1 MSGTEHE
8 HHIRA
13 PWSGSDRAVPR
24 LVVRPLQEFLRTST
38 ASAALLFGAVLGALL
53 WANLAPAS
61 YASFWH
67 TEAGIGF
74 GGWSLELDL
83 RHWVNDGLMTIFFLV
98 VGLEIKREVTTG
110 ELRRWRAAALPVLAA
125 IGGMVVPAVIYLAVT
140 AGGPA
145 SRGWGVPMATDIAFA
160 LGVLALAARHAPA
173 KLKPL
178 LLTLAIVDDIGAI
191 LVIAIFY
198 SSGVSF
204 ANLELAL
211 LMIVLILL
219 AQRAHIRSPLPY
231 ALLGAVLWYEVYLA
245 GIHPTI
251 AGVILGLL
259 TPASA
264 FQRPR
269 AVSEEAIRTANQTE
283 DDPSPPDADA
293 AAWTRLAWLSKEA
306 VPPLTRVE
314 HLLLPWSSF
323 VILPIFAL
331 ANAGVQI
338 TAGAISAALGS
349 AVALG
354 IVLGLVIGKP
364 MGITLAAAAGVR
376 GRLARLP
383 GGVGWGDLG
392 GMGVVAGVGFTMSLF
407 IAELAFKGT
416 GLLDQAK
423 IAILVASLVA
433 GIAGYLV
440 LWAAPN
446 APEAPEDDAE
456 DRALTEP
463 GTAPS

>member
-8 HHIRA
+8 HHVRA

-38 ASAALLFGAVLGALL
+38 ASGAVLFGAVIGALL
-53 WANLAPAS
+53 WANLAPTS
-61 YASFWH
+61 YAGFWH
-67 TEAGIGF
+67 TEAGIAF

-125 IGGMVVPAVIYLAVT
+125 IGGMVVPAAIYLVVT

-173 KLKPL
+173 RLKPL

-204 ANLELAL
+204 VNLELAL

-219 AQRAHIRSPLPY
+219 AQRAHIRSPLLY
-231 ALLGAVLWYEVYLA
+231 VVLGALLWYEVYLG

-259 TPASA
+259 TPANA

-269 AVSEEAIRTANQTE
+269 AVSEEAIRTANQTV

-293 AAWTRLAWLSKEA
+293 AAWMRLAWLSKEA

-323 VILPIFAL
+323 VVLPTFAL

-364 MGITLAAAAGVR
+364 MGVTLVAAAGVR

-383 GGVGWGDLG
+383 GGVGWGDLC

-433 GIAGYLV
+433 GVAGYLV
-440 LWAAPN
+440 LWLAPN
-446 APEAPEDDAE
+446 APEAPEDGAE
-456 DRALTEP
+456 GRALSEP